1 MTNLLADCAS
11 HYPAWRDE
19 FPSAAA
25 RFTPGAFGE
34 NLVFKHMNERNVC
47 IGDVF
52 AIGDGG
58 AMLQVSLPRQPC
70 FKLNHRFQ
78 LKNFAPNTYKLSRT
92 GWYYRCLAE
101 GIVKGGDSVVLKERP
116 WPKWTIERVQEYLH
130 RNVNDHAANEELAGI
145 EELGVEA
152 RKAFEKRVK
161 QHTAKAESGK
171 KQGTVWRKYSIVE
184 KKTLTPRITS
194 FILTTNTPLTESDK
208 LEEGTHATIRL
219 SNGLVR
225 SYSIVSGTKSSFEL
239 GIALDEHSRGGS
251 RFLHEST
258 STGSSIEVSGFSDPM
273 PVATAAAHHLFI
285 VGGIGITAF
294 LPIFEA
300 MHAIHFSFN
309 VHWAVRSE
317 ADAPFQDR
325 LAPFRH
331 CVALYSKE
339 KGQRL
344 DVPAVLE
351 RRPWGTHVYVCGPD
365 RLVDGVRGAVESA
378 GIESG
383 DVHYELFKIDA
394 SGDPFE
400 VLVKNREGKL
410 VQVGGEESLLE
421 ALRKVFDGV
430 ESSCE
435 VGNCGTC
442 RISVVE
448 GRVEHRGVGLPES
461 EKQEAMLS
469 CVSRGVGRIVVEI

>member
-1 MTNLLADCAS
+1 
-11 HYPAWRDE
+11 
-19 FPSAAA
+19 
-25 RFTPGAFGE
+25 
-34 NLVFKHMNERNVC
+34 
-47 IGDVF
+47 
-52 AIGDGG
+52 
-58 AMLQVSLPRQPC
+58 
-70 FKLNHRFQ
+70 
-78 LKNFAPNTYKLSRT
+78 
-92 GWYYRCLAE
+92 
-101 GIVKGGDSVVLKERP
+101 
-116 WPKWTIERVQEYLH
+116 
-130 RNVNDHAANEELAGI
+130 
-145 EELGVEA
+145 
-152 RKAFEKRVK
+152 
-161 QHTAKAESGK
+161 
-171 KQGTVWRKYSIVE
+171 VWRKYSIVE

-225 SYSIVSGTKSSFEL
+225 SYSIVSGTKSTFEL

-285 VGGIGITAF
+285 VGGVGITAF

-300 MHAIHFSFN
+300 MHAIHFSFS

-365 RLVDGVRGAVESA
+365 RLVDGVQGAVKSA
-378 GIESG
+378 GMEDD
-383 DVHYELFKIDA
+383 DVHYELFKVDA

-400 VLVKNREGKL
+400 VLVKNREGRV
-410 VQVGGEESLLE
+410 VQVECEESLLE
-421 ALRKVFDGV
+421 ALRRVFDGV

-442 RISVVE
+442 RITVVE
-448 GRVEHRGVGLPES
+448 GRVEHRGVGLPEG
-461 EKQEAMLS
+461 EKEEAMLS